1 MYGMVCHT
9 YGKEALT
16 SDEIFGEAAFR
27 RFPIYLSVPS
37 EEENRT
43 TRNKNCALGYGFA
56 GP

>member
-1 MYGMVCHT
+1 MNGMVCHT